1 MAWMSGVA
9 VGGVGVTKPGGGV
22 AVGKGVG
29 VDVDTAAAVG
39 VGSGEAQAVSSPT
52 NMNATVS
59 RSKRIGVNARR
70 SGRGEQRRETLAAG
84 AVAPRQ
90 VCHELYSRARLA
102 LACSVHPRRR
112 LPRRCSVT
120 KLPGVLPHPQQ
131 IAVTVLD
138 FTGACS
144 AKLNAS

>member
-9 VGGVGVTKPGGGV
+9 VGGVGGTKPGGGV

-90 VCHELYSRARLA
+90 VCHELWTLVPPFSKPSSWAA
-102 LACSVHPRRR
+102 LVASSWWVGCS
-112 LPRRCSVT
+112 L
-120 KLPGVLPHPQQ
+120 
-131 IAVTVLD
+131 
-138 FTGACS
+138 TG
-144 AKLNAS
+144 